1 MSTIGKSA
9 DDPLREVDL
18 LIDPQGDELLIDGAG
33 HQMMVEPAVTWAGK
47 TASEDV

>member
-18 LIDPQGDELLIDGAG
+18 RIDPEGHELLIDGAA
-33 HQMMVEPAVTWAGK
+33 HELMVQPAVTWTGK
-47 TASEDV
+47 TASEEV